1 MLPAATSYSHYS
13 VAQTRASHRY
23 ALVIA
28 ALFVAALSQ
37 AARAADAFP
46 YVAYVTQDETYLRS
60 GPGGKFYPTGQ
71 LSAGY
76 AVEVYRHDGDGWC
89 AIRPVEGSFCLAPAH
104 QLRVLD
110 SRTAEVIAPGVP
122 ARIGSSL
129 GNERKAVQVY
139 LERREMVQ
147 LLEPPQSN
155 QTFLKI
161 APPAGEFRFIAAS
174 RLSRTPPTEGSGP
187 ANAKWQSSGGASS
200 ATPAQYNEP
209 APARDGGPFAHLE
222 AAPTS
227 GAPQAA
233 APIPANPAWHPN
245 AVGAAAPPAAA
256 DQLANSP
263 DAIVVVPG
271 SPAAEQLGSTASTA
285 PTAPGLLPNAEAGTT
300 SVPMTSTQ
308 PRIRFEGLSAP
319 TGPFD
324 SRVTE
329 MQLRLSQIVV
339 QPPATWQ
346 LGALREEAASLLAQG
361 ETPELR
367 DQLRDLLD
375 RIATFESV
383 QTRYRTAGAALA
395 TAGRA
400 AAGPSAATPSLA
412 GVNGPTAAPDPGMTG
427 QTAEVLAR
435 VRSDLGADGS
445 ITPTPGVAP
454 TAGDLAANDAKYDA
468 VGTLKPVVSKRAQAP
483 RFALVDDHGD
493 VVTFVTASPDVNL
506 QSYVGKR
513 IGVLGNRGFMPE
525 YRRAHVTAS
534 RVTPLE
540 ERLVR

>member
-1 MLPAATSYSHYS
+1 MLPALFLLNAI
-13 VAQTRASHRY
+13 RAPQHS
-23 ALVIA
+23 AFVIA
-28 ALFVAALSQ
+28 ALFVAALGQ
-37 AARAADAFP
+37 TARAADAFP
-46 YVAYVTQDETYLRS
+46 YVAYVTQDESYVRS
-60 GPGGKFYPTGQ
+60 GPGGDFYPTGQ

-110 SRTAEVIAPGVP
+110 SRTAEVIAPSVP

-129 GNERKAVQVY
+129 SEDRKAVQVY

-147 LLEPPQSN
+147 LLEPPQPN
-155 QTFLKI
+155 QPLLKI

-174 RLSRTPPTEGSGP
+174 RLSRTPPTEGGG
-187 ANAKWQSSGGASS
+187 ATNAKWQSTSGGGSS

-209 APARDGGPFAHLE
+209 VPARDGNPFAHLD
-222 AAPTS
+222 AALGNGSTT
-227 GAPQAA
+227 AA
-233 APIPANPAWHPN
+233 TPIPANPAWHPN
-245 AVGAAAPPAAA
+245 TVGAAAPPAAA
-256 DQLANSP
+256 NQVASST
-263 DAIVVVPG
+263 DAIAVVPG
-271 SPAAEQLGSTASTA
+271 SPAANQLASPP
-285 PTAPGLLPNAEAGTT
+285 PTAPGLLSSASETPAAG
-300 SVPMTSTQ
+300 Q

-346 LGALREEAASLLAQG
+346 LSSLREEAASLLAQG

-383 QTRYRTAGAALA
+383 QSRYRTAGASLA
-395 TAGRA
+395 TANALPNGQPRAPQSLA
-400 AAGPSAATPSLA
+400 AA
-412 GVNGPTAAPDPGMTG
+412 NGTAPPEAGMTG
-427 QTAEVLAR
+427 QTAEVLSR
-435 VRSDLGADGS
+435 VRSDLGGDPS

-454 TAGDLAANDAKYDA
+454 PAADLAASDAKYDA

-506 QSYVGKR
+506 QSYVGQR

>member
-1 MLPAATSYSHYS
+1 MLLSLFFPNLN
-13 VAQTRASHRY
+13 RAPKGS
-23 ALVIA
+23 ACV
-28 ALFVAALSQ
+28 VAAVLVAVIGQ
-37 AARAADAFP
+37 TARAADAFP
-46 YVAYVTQDETYLRS
+46 YVAYVTQNETYVRS
-60 GPGGKFYPTGQ
+60 GPGGDFYPTGQ

-89 AIRPVEGSFCLAPAH
+89 AVRPVEGSFCLAPAH

-110 SRTAEVIAPGVP
+110 SRTAEVIAPSVP

-129 GNERKAVQVY
+129 SGDRKAVQVY

-147 LLEPPQSN
+147 LLEPPQPN
-155 QTFLKI
+155 QPLLKI

-174 RLSRTPPTEGSGP
+174 RLSRTPPTEGGAS
-187 ANAKWQSSGGASS
+187 ANAKWQSTSASSS

-209 APARDGGPFAHLE
+209 VAASDGNPFAHLN
-222 AAPTS
+222 AALGS
-227 GAPQAA
+227 GSNATAT
-233 APIPANPAWHPN
+233 PIPANPAWHPK
-245 AVGAAAPPAAA
+245 AVGVAAPPAVAGQAA
-256 DQLANSP
+256 SSP
-263 DAIVVVPG
+263 DAITVVPG
-271 SPAAEQLGSTASTA
+271 SPAADQLAATV
-285 PTAPGLLPNAEAGTT
+285 PTAPGLLSGAAEATP
-300 SVPMTSTQ
+300 SAQMTSTQ

-395 TAGRA
+395 TAGA
-400 AAGPSAATPSLA
+400 TPAGQSPATPSLA
-412 GVNGPTAAPDPGMTG
+412 GAGGLAAAPEPGMTG

-445 ITPTPGVAP
+445 ITPTPRAAP
-454 TAGDLAANDAKYDA
+454 PAGDLAATDAKYDA

>member
-1 MLPAATSYSHYS
+1 MFVPA
-13 VAQTRASHRY
+13 
-23 ALVIA
+23 I
-28 ALFVAALSQ
+28 SQ

-60 GPGGKFYPTGQ
+60 GPGGDFYATGQ

-129 GNERKAVQVY
+129 GSDRKAVQVY

-147 LLEPPQSN
+147 LLEPPQPN
-155 QTFLKI
+155 QPFLKI

-174 RLSRTPPTEGSGP
+174 RLSRTPPTEGHGP

-209 APARDGGPFAHLE
+209 ALARDGNPFAHLN
-222 AAPTS
+222 AALGD
-227 GAPQAA
+227 GASPAA

-263 DAIVVVPG
+263 DAIAVVPG
-271 SPAAEQLGSTASTA
+271 SPAAEQLASTAPTA
-285 PTAPGLLPNAEAGTT
+285 PTAPGLLSNAAEPTPSGQ
-300 SVPMTSTQ
+300 VTSTQ

-383 QTRYRTAGAALA
+383 QTRYRTAGATLA
-395 TAGRA
+395 TAN
-400 AAGPSAATPSLA
+400 ATPAGQSPATSSLA
-412 GVNGPTAAPDPGMTG
+412 GIGGPAAAPEPGMTG

-435 VRSDLGADGS
+435 VRSDLGVDNS
-445 ITPTPGVAP
+445 ITPTPGAAP
-454 TAGDLAANDAKYDA
+454 QTGDLAANDAKYDA